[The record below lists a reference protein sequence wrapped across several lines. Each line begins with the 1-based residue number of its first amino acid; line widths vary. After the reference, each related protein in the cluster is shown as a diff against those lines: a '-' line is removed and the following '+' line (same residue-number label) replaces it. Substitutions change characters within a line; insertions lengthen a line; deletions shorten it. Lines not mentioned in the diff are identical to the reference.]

1 MGNTWTLLKIMVKMQ
16 LSMAGKSNSEKAGY
30 GFLFVFMIPFGIL
43 ILYTLNT
50 MIGALYTNLSPT
62 GNENVILGL
71 LFVFI
76 TFIFI
81 FVSLSTVLSSFY
93 FAEDVESFIALP
105 FHPYQIVIGKSAI
118 PFLSLYGINTIL
130 LLPSLMFYGIHSG
143 SGLLYYLFAIIIWLI
158 TPVLPFVATAI
169 VVMFIMRFA
178 NISKNKDRTKV
189 IVGLLGFAFAIGINV
204 LLRLDSGSSNGDG
217 MTELITE
224 QNALLGLIT
233 KFFPNAYLSS
243 IALTDPS
250 SIVGLS
256 FLLLLL
262 GIAVLSIILFMT
274 VGQQWYFKGVLGLSG
289 GKRSRFKDTDLTKQ
303 TKRKT
308 ILYSLW
314 QKEIKTIFRTPTF
327 FTQIVVQSLF
337 FPLFI
342 VIILLLEGN
351 GSLSDMATMINGWG
365 NKTMLLTLFAFTIVG
380 LGINPASFSSI
391 SRDGKSWF
399 NHLYLPVTPNT
410 VIMSKVLVSFFLN
423 GLSLLILSVVV
434 IFFLNVP
441 LGIWSL
447 WFMASLCVSW
457 VTSVIGLLLD
467 LYQPKLNWT
476 DEREVF
482 KGRMIG
488 LFAIGIEVMVFG
500 ILLLILWLAPMFSNI
515 ASTSLFLF
523 SYLVLCVVI
532 GQWYLKKMTKDKF
545 TSII

>member
-243 IALTDPS
+243 ITLTDPS

-314 QKEIKTIFRTPTF
+314 QKEIKTIF
-327 FTQIVVQSLF
+327 
-337 FPLFI
+337 
-342 VIILLLEGN
+342 
-351 GSLSDMATMINGWG
+351 
-365 NKTMLLTLFAFTIVG
+365 
-380 LGINPASFSSI
+380 
-391 SRDGKSWF
+391 
-399 NHLYLPVTPNT
+399 
-410 VIMSKVLVSFFLN
+410 
-423 GLSLLILSVVV
+423 
-434 IFFLNVP
+434 
-441 LGIWSL
+441 
-447 WFMASLCVSW
+447 
-457 VTSVIGLLLD
+457 
-467 LYQPKLNWT
+467 
-476 DEREVF
+476 
-482 KGRMIG
+482 
-488 LFAIGIEVMVFG
+488 
-500 ILLLILWLAPMFSNI
+500 
-515 ASTSLFLF
+515 
-523 SYLVLCVVI
+523 
-532 GQWYLKKMTKDKF
+532 
-545 TSII
+545 